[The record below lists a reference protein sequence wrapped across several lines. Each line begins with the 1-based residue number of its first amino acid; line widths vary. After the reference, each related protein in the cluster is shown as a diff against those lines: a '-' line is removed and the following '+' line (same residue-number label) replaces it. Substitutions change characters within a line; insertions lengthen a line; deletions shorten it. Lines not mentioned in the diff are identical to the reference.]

1 MEREIEHL
9 KEKGTQIAQ
18 DIYRFLNERDK
29 HKWRGWEEESDPRIL
44 AIIRANYNFIAH
56 EKAEEPTDQE
66 LDELTLKLINQVNF
80 IEDKLEMVERDKR
93 IYDLINKSMKVDVS
107 RALKHTQWL
116 KSEHKRDLNRSSIK
130 SSRRATYDSG
140 VSAGHAVS
148 HGAS

>member
-29 HKWRGWEEESDPRIL
+29 HKWRGWEDESDPRIL
-44 AIIRANYNFIAH
+44 TIIRANYNFMAS
-56 EKAEEPTDQE
+56 ESAEEPKDQE

-80 IEDKLEMVERDKR
+80 IEDKLDMVERDKR
-93 IYDLINKSMKVDVS
+93 IYDLINKSMKADVS

-116 KSEHKRDLNRSSIK
+116 
-130 SSRRATYDSG
+130 
-140 VSAGHAVS
+140 
-148 HGAS
+148 